1 MPSTLQIPNLARDIA
16 AYILAEQLA
25 PGTRLPGRK
34 LAEVFRVSRTPV
46 ERALRLLEQHEVVS
60 PSQAGGYQV
69 SEAPPAVPPEA
80 LGAHPHS
87 GIERLYLQL
96 ADDHTA
102 GLLPARASENELMRR
117 YGSSRATVVKV
128 MQRAAAEGW
137 TERLPGRGWRFI
149 PLLTSA
155 LTYEQ
160 ICRYRIVVE
169 PAAMLEPTFILNR
182 PALEACR
189 REQIALFEGG
199 GHVLSPVEIFDS
211 GSRFHQT
218 VLDCSNNPFFIN
230 GLAQAN
236 RVRRLME
243 YRKTP
248 KSPHWLRRCQEHA
261 RIAELLLDGARAEAS
276 DLMRRH
282 LDEGAQ
288 EKSQLP

>member
-46 ERALRLLEQHEVVS
+46 ERALRLLERHEVVS
-60 PSQAGGYQV
+60 LSHSGGYQV
-69 SEAPPAVPPEA
+69 SQAPVAVPPEA

-87 GIERLYLQL
+87 GVERLYLQL
-96 ADDHTA
+96 AEDHTA
-102 GLLPARASENELMRR
+102 GRLPARASENELMRR

-128 MQRAAAEGW
+128 MQRAATEGW
-137 TERLPGRGWRFI
+137 TERLPGRGWQFI

-182 PALEACR
+182 PALEACH

-199 GHVLSPVEIFDS
+199 GHGLSPVEIFDS

-261 RIAELLLDGARAEAS
+261 RIAELLLEGARAEAS

-282 LDEGAQ
+282 LDEGAL